1 MVNSAA
7 GTGECT
13 LPDEVR
19 IVGAIVV
26 SFGAVLWL
34 TPLAI
39 RIASQ
44 TGFYDRPRGYKAH
57 KTPTAYL
64 GGAAVISGFALSAL
78 LLSGEAVHYLP
89 LIGCAMGLWVLGTVD
104 DRVNVRPRDKVLA
117 EVAGGVVL
125 WASGLGWTFPGNGF
139 EELLITTVW
148 VVAFT
153 NAFNLMDNMDGV
165 AGAVGA
171 ACGAGVAG
179 LALAGG
185 DVALA
190 ALALALAGSCLGF
203 LPYNLRGGGRPAR
216 IFLGDGGSLPLG
228 FLLAGAT
235 MQITVPGALG
245 WPALLAGGLLLGIL
259 VLDTLL
265 VIFSRARRGV
275 SLMTGGRDHLSHR
288 LRTRLGSPWAVAI
301 TLSGT
306 QAGVSTLAIVAVQ
319 SSQVAII
326 AAATTC
332 LAAGAGVIALLETP
346 GWVVA
351 ARPPRE
357 TLAETVTNGWWIG
370 DVSQG
375 KMATP
380 REGASG
386 ALGRSGME

>member
-1 MVNSAA
+1 LS
-7 GTGECT
+7 
-13 LPDEVR
+13 DEVR

-39 RIASQ
+39 RIASR

-57 KTPTAYL
+57 TTPTAYL
-64 GGAAVISGFALSAL
+64 GGTAVISGFALSAL
-78 LLSGEAVHYLP
+78 LLSGDAVHYLP
-89 LIGCAMGLWVLGTVD
+89 LIGCAIGLWVLGTVD
-104 DRVNVRPRDKVLA
+104 DRVNVRPRDKILA
-117 EVAGGVVL
+117 EVAAGVVL
-125 WASGLGWTFPGNGF
+125 WASGLGWTFLGSGF
-139 EELLITTVW
+139 EELLLTTVW

-153 NAFNLMDNMDGV
+153 NAFNLMDNMDGA

-203 LPYNLRGGGRPAR
+203 LPYNLRAGGRPAR

-235 MQITVPGALG
+235 MQIPVPGALG

-265 VIFSRARRGV
+265 VIVSRTRRGV
-275 SLMTGGRDHLSHR
+275 SVVTGGLDHLSHR

-301 TLSGT
+301 ALAGT
-306 QAGVSTLAIVAVQ
+306 QVAVSTLAVVAVEYGRTAIIVAA
-319 SSQVAII
+319 S
-326 AAATTC
+326 TC
-332 LAAGAGVIALLETP
+332 LATGAGAIALLEGP
-346 GWVVA
+346 RWA
-351 ARPPRE
+351 ASSGPARE
-357 TLAETVTNGWWIG
+357 ALAETVTEPW
-370 DVSQG
+370 
-375 KMATP
+375 
-380 REGASG
+380 
-386 ALGRSGME
+386 